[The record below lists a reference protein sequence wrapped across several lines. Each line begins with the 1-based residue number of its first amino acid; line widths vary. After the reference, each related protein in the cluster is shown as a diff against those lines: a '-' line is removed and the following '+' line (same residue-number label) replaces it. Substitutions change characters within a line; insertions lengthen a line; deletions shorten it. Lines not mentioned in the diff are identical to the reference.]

1 MGLNITARVAE
12 RKYRLALMSIHG
24 RYGRGSIEGGY
35 GIDCRPAFHMAGSSG
50 AQYRHARRTSDAYE
64 TEGNLAMSTTKI
76 TLTSLA
82 LAGAFATAIAALP
95 QRASAEGSSKEKCF
109 GVALK
114 GMNDCAA
121 GPGTTCAG
129 TSKADYQG
137 NAWVLVPKGACT
149 STATPQGPGSLEPI
163 KRPS

>member
-1 MGLNITARVAE
+1 
-12 RKYRLALMSIHG
+12 
-24 RYGRGSIEGGY
+24 
-35 GIDCRPAFHMAGSSG
+35 
-50 AQYRHARRTSDAYE
+50 
-64 TEGNLAMSTTKI
+64 MSTTKI

-82 LAGAFATAIAALP
+82 LAGAFASAIAALP
-95 QRASAEGSSKEKCF
+95 ERASAEGSSKEKCF

-129 TSKADYQG
+129 TSQAYYQTQPRV
-137 NAWVLVPKGACT
+137 WVPKGKCT
-149 STATPQGPGSLEPI
+149 TTATPAGPGSLEPI

>member
-1 MGLNITARVAE
+1 
-12 RKYRLALMSIHG
+12 
-24 RYGRGSIEGGY
+24 
-35 GIDCRPAFHMAGSSG
+35 
-50 AQYRHARRTSDAYE
+50 
-64 TEGNLAMSTTKI
+64 MSTTKI

-82 LAGAFATAIAALP
+82 LAGAFASAIAALP
-95 QRASAEGSSKEKCF
+95 ERASAEGSSKEKCF

-114 GMNDCAA
+114 GSAA

-137 NAWVLVPKGACT
+137 NAWVLVPKGTCT
-149 STATPQGPGSLEPI
+149 STATPLGPGSLEPI